1 MKSPYCRQCKPLDR
15 NSCGNIKHS
24 FSGQR
29 TFVFLSRVFGA
40 TTVFNSESFLF
51 WRFSFRY
58 GFRLDTD
65 FKIETPALPTH
76 IEQYSFIDY

>member
-1 MKSPYCRQCKPLDR
+1 MDSPNFANADR
-15 NSCGNIKHS
+15 WTAIAVAALNIAFWASAHL
-24 FSGQR
+24 F
-29 TFVFLSRVFGA
+29 FLSRVFGA

-51 WRFSFRY
+51 WRFSFCY

-76 IEQYSFIDY
+76 IEQYSFINY